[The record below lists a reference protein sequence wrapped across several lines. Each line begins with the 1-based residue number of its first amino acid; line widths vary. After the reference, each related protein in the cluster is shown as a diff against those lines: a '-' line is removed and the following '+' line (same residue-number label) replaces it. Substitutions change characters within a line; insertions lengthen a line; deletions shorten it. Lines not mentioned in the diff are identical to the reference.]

1 MYLSPSLLVYS
12 FILQMKYVLSC
23 IYLLILLGTGN
34 LKSFRIINS
43 CQMFSGLNFFKV
55 REKSNFKAYMNTY
68 ISIYSCIYEHAY
80 IMPDVNKAQKKSKA
94 LLED

>member
-23 IYLLILLGTGN
+23 IYLLILLGPGN

-43 CQMFSGLNFFKV
+43 CQMFSGLNFLKL
-55 REKSNFKAYMNTY
+55 EKSPILRLT
-68 ISIYSCIYEHAY
+68 
-80 IMPDVNKAQKKSKA
+80 
-94 LLED
+94 